1 MIKKKRGKY
10 MTRKI
15 TKAVIPV
22 AGLGTRFLPITKSV
36 PKEML
41 PIVDKPT
48 LSYIIDECIQSGI
61 TDILLITSPYKK
73 VIEDYFDQS
82 YELEKRL
89 EEKEK
94 TKELNCIQTKPS
106 NINIYFIRQGEPK
119 GSGHAIKLAK
129 TFIGNDSF
137 AVLYGDDIMK
147 SDIPAL
153 KQLIDVYEQTS
164 SNVIGCLE
172 IEKELCNKYG
182 MIEFKDKKTNKIKTI
197 IEKPSIEESPSNYAG
212 LGRYIV
218 SSNIFP
224 ILENLSQGVG
234 GEYQFTDA
242 MKELMKK
249 EEFRACILDAIYY
262 DTGSKIGY
270 LKANIDYAK
279 DREDLKNE
287 LEEYLKHY

>member
-1 MIKKKRGKY
+1 MSS
-10 MTRKI
+10 I

-48 LSYIIDECIQSGI
+48 LSYIIDECIESGI

-94 TKELNCIQTKPS
+94 YEELDYINTKPK
-106 NINIYFIRQGEPK
+106 NVNIYFIRQGEPK
-119 GSGHAIKLAK
+119 GSGHAIKLAR
-129 TFIGNDSF
+129 TFVGNDSF

-147 SDIPAL
+147 AKGKVPAL
-153 KQLIDVYEQTS
+153 KQLIKIHDKTKA
-164 SNVIGCLE
+164 NVIGCLE
-172 IEKELCNKYG
+172 VPKELSPRYG
-182 MIEFKDKKTNKIKTI
+182 MVEFKDKKTGEIKTI
-197 IEKPSIEESPSNYAG
+197 IEKPSVDEAPSNFAG
-212 LGRYIV
+212 LGRYVV
-218 SSNIFP
+218 SSNIFS
-224 ILENLSQGVG
+224 ILETLSKGVG
-234 GEYQFTDA
+234 NEYQFTDA
-242 MKELMKK
+242 MKKLMKK
-249 EEFRACILDAIYY
+249 EKFYACNLDAVYY

-270 LKANIDYAK
+270 LKANIDYALEREDIK
-279 DREDLKNE
+279 DR
-287 LEEYLKHY
+287 LEEYLKDINK

>member
-1 MIKKKRGKY
+1 MKP
-10 MTRKI
+10 KI

-48 LSYIIDECIQSGI
+48 LSYIIDECIDSGI

-73 VIEDYFDQS
+73 VIEDYFDQN
-82 YELEKRL
+82 YELSKRL
-89 EEKEK
+89 EEKDK
-94 TKELNCIQTKPS
+94 LIELNSLETKPK
-106 NINIYFIRQGEPK
+106 NVNIYFIRQGEPQ

-129 TFIGNDSF
+129 TFVGNEPF

-147 SDIPAL
+147 ANKPAL
-153 KQLIDVYEQTS
+153 KQLIDTYEKTS
-164 SNVIGCLE
+164 ANIIGCLE
-172 IEKELCNKYG
+172 VPSYLSPNYG
-182 MIEFKDKKTNKIKTI
+182 MIEFQNKETNQIKTI
-197 IEKPSIEESPSNYAG
+197 IEKPTTENTPSNYAG

-224 ILENLSQGVG
+224 ILETLNKGVG
-234 GEYQFTDA
+234 NEYQFTDA
-242 MKELMKK
+242 MKELMKQ
-249 EEFRACILDAIYY
+249 EDFYACILDATYY

-270 LKANIDYAK
+270 LKANIDFALE
-279 DREDLKNE
+279 REDLRESLKD
-287 LEEYLKHY
+287 YLNNLK

>member
-1 MIKKKRGKY
+1 MK
-10 MTRKI
+10 KI

-48 LSYIIDECIQSGI
+48 LSYIIDECIESGI

-94 TKELNCIQTKPS
+94 YKELDSINTKPN
-106 NINIYFIRQGEPK
+106 NINIYFIRQGEPQ

-129 TFIGNDSF
+129 TFVGNDPF
-137 AVLYGDDIMK
+137 AVLYGDDLMK
-147 SDIPAL
+147 SETPAL
-153 KQLIDVYEQTS
+153 KQLIDVYEKNNC
-164 SNVIGCLE
+164 NVIGCLE
-172 IEKELCNKYG
+172 VDESIVSRYG
-182 MIEFKDKKTNKIKTI
+182 IIKFKNDKTDEIDTI
-197 IEKPSIEESPSNYAG
+197 IEKPKQEEAPSNCAG

-218 SSNIFP
+218 NPTVFP
-224 ILENLSQGVG
+224 ILETLSKGVG
-234 GEYQFTDA
+234 NEYQFTDA
-242 MKELMKK
+242 MKELMK
-249 EEFRACILDAIYY
+249 EESFYACKLDATYY
-262 DTGSKIGY
+262 DTGNKIGY
-270 LKANIDYAK
+270 LQANIDYAL
-279 DREDLKNE
+279 DRKDLKE
-287 LEEYLKHY
+287 SLKEHLKSVE

>member
-1 MIKKKRGKY
+1 MK
-10 MTRKI
+10 KI

-48 LSYIIDECIQSGI
+48 LSYIIDECIESGI

-89 EEKEK
+89 EEKKKYE
-94 TKELNCIQTKPS
+94 ELDYINTKPN
-106 NINIYFIRQGEPK
+106 NINIYFIRQGEPQ

-129 TFIGNDSF
+129 TFVGNDSF

-147 SDIPAL
+147 AKGKTPAL
-153 KQLIDVYEQTS
+153 KQLIKIHEKTD

-172 IEKELCNKYG
+172 VPIELAPKYG
-182 MIEFKDKKTNKIKTI
+182 MIEFKNKKTNEIKTI
-197 IEKPSIEESPSNYAG
+197 IEKPKVEDAPSNYAG

-224 ILENLSQGVG
+224 ILENLSKGVG
-234 GEYQFTDA
+234 NEYQFTDA
-242 MKELMKK
+242 MKELMNK
-249 EEFRACILDAIYY
+249 EKFYACNLDATYY

-270 LKANIDYAK
+270 LKANIDYARE
-279 DREDLKNE
+279 REDLKE
-287 LEEYLKHY
+287 RLEEYLDSITK

>member
-1 MIKKKRGKY
+1 M
-10 MTRKI
+10 RKI

-48 LSYIIDECIQSGI
+48 LSYIIDECIESGI

-94 TKELNCIQTKPS
+94 YKELDYINTKP
-106 NINIYFIRQGEPK
+106 NNVNIYFIRQGEPQ

-129 TFIGNDSF
+129 TFVGDDYF
-137 AVLYGDDIMK
+137 AVLYGDDLMK
-147 SDIPAL
+147 PNKDVPAL
-153 KQLIDVYEQTS
+153 KQLI
-164 SNVIGCLE
+164 NVHEKTDGNIIGCLE
-172 IEKELCNKYG
+172 VPKELAPKYG
-182 MIEFKDKKTNKIKTI
+182 MIEFNDKNTGQIKTI
-197 IEKPSIEESPSNYAG
+197 IEKPSVEDTPSNFAG

-218 SSNIFP
+218 SSNIFS
-224 ILENLSQGVG
+224 ILETLSKGVG
-234 GEYQFTDA
+234 NEYQFTDA
-242 MKELMKK
+242 MKKLMEK
-249 EEFRACILDAIYY
+249 EDFYACNLDAIYY

-270 LKANIDYAK
+270 LKANIDYALER
-279 DREDLKNE
+279 DDLKE
-287 LEEYLKHY
+287 RLEVILKKYN

>member
-1 MIKKKRGKY
+1 MG
-10 MTRKI
+10 KI

-48 LSYIIDECIQSGI
+48 LSYIIDECIESGI

-94 TKELNCIQTKPS
+94 YEELDFINTKPK
-106 NINIYFIRQGEPK
+106 NVNIYFIRQGEPQ

-129 TFIGNDSF
+129 TFVGNDFF

-147 SDIPAL
+147 SKGKVPAL
-153 KQLIDVYEQTS
+153 KQLIEIHEKTD

-172 IEKELCNKYG
+172 VPIELAPKYG
-182 MIEFKDKKTNKIKTI
+182 MIDFKNKKTGQIKTI
-197 IEKPSIEESPSNYAG
+197 IEKPSVDESPSDYAG

-218 SSNIFP
+218 SSNVFP
-224 ILENLSQGVG
+224 ILDNLSKGVG
-234 GEYQFTDA
+234 NEYQFTDA
-242 MKELMKK
+242 MKRLMEK
-249 EEFRACILDAIYY
+249 EEFYACNLDAVYY

-270 LKANIDYAK
+270 LKANIDYALERDDLK
-279 DREDLKNE
+279 DRL
-287 LEEYLKHY
+287 LEYLKKYN

>member
-1 MIKKKRGKY
+1 MK
-10 MTRKI
+10 KI

-48 LSYIIDECIQSGI
+48 LSYIIDECIKSGI

-73 VIEDYFDQS
+73 VIEDYFDQN

-89 EEKEK
+89 SDKGKIKELEYLK
-94 TKELNCIQTKPS
+94 TKPD

-129 TFIGNDSF
+129 TFVGEDSF

-147 SDIPAL
+147 SDVPAL
-153 KQLIDVYEQTS
+153 KQLMDIYEEKNA
-164 SNVIGCLE
+164 NVIGCLE
-172 IEKELCNKYG
+172 VAKELSKNYG
-182 MIEFKDKKTNKIKTI
+182 MIEFKNSETKEIKTI
-197 IEKPSIEESPSNYAG
+197 IEKPEVEQSPSNYAG

-218 SSNIFP
+218 SANIFP
-224 ILENLSQGVG
+224 ILETLSQGVG

-242 MKELMKK
+242 MKELMKQEK
-249 EEFRACILDAIYY
+249 FYACNLNASYY

-270 LKANIDYAK
+270 LKANIDFALE
-279 DREDLKNE
+279 REDLKIS
-287 LEEYLKHY
+287 LEDYFQQK

>member
-1 MIKKKRGKY
+1 MK
-10 MTRKI
+10 KI

-48 LSYIIDECIQSGI
+48 LSYIIEECIASGI

-82 YELEKRL
+82 FELEHRL
-89 EEKEK
+89 NAKGKLKELEFLK
-94 TKELNCIQTKPS
+94 TKPENV
-106 NINIYFIRQGEPK
+106 NIYFIRQGEPK

-129 TFIGNDSF
+129 TFIGNDDF
-137 AVLYGDDIMK
+137 AVLYGDDLMK
-147 SDIPAL
+147 AKTPAL
-153 KQLIDVYEQTS
+153 KQLIEVHEKTNA
-164 SNVIGCLE
+164 NVIGALE
-172 IEKELCNKYG
+172 VPIELAPKYG
-182 MIEFKDKKTNKIKTI
+182 MIEFENNLTKEIKTI
-197 IEKPSIEESPSNYAG
+197 IEKPSVEDSPSNYAG

-218 SSNIFP
+218 SAKIFP
-224 ILENLSQGVG
+224 ILESLSIGVG

-242 MKELMKK
+242 MKKLM
-249 EEFRACILDAIYY
+249 EEEKFYACLMDAKYY

-270 LKANIDYAK
+270 LKANIDYSLEK
-279 DREDLKNE
+279 EEIKEELKS
-287 LEEYLKHY
+287 YLKSL

>member
-1 MIKKKRGKY
+1 M
-10 MTRKI
+10 RKI

-48 LSYIIDECIQSGI
+48 LSYIIDECIESGI

-94 TKELNCIQTKPS
+94 YKELDYINTKP
-106 NINIYFIRQGEPK
+106 NNVNIYFIRQGEPQ

-129 TFIGNDSF
+129 TFVGDDYF
-137 AVLYGDDIMK
+137 AVLYGDDLMK
-147 SDIPAL
+147 PNKDIPAL
-153 KQLIDVYEQTS
+153 KQLI
-164 SNVIGCLE
+164 NVHEKTDGNIIGCLE
-172 IEKELCNKYG
+172 VPKELAPKYG
-182 MIEFKDKKTNKIKTI
+182 MIEFDNKNISKIKTI
-197 IEKPSIEESPSNYAG
+197 IEKPSVEDTPSNFAG

-218 SSNIFP
+218 SSNIFS
-224 ILENLSQGVG
+224 ILETLSKGVG
-234 GEYQFTDA
+234 NEYQFTDA
-242 MKELMKK
+242 MKKLMEK
-249 EEFRACILDAIYY
+249 EDFYACNLDAIYY

-270 LKANIDYAK
+270 LKANIDYALER
-279 DREDLKNE
+279 DDLKE
-287 LEEYLKHY
+287 RLEVILKKYN

>member
-1 MIKKKRGKY
+1 MSKL
-10 MTRKI
+10 

-48 LSYIIDECIQSGI
+48 LSYIIDECIDSGI

-94 TKELNCIQTKPS
+94 YKELDYINTKPKHV
-106 NINIYFIRQGEPK
+106 NIYFIRQGEPQ

-129 TFIGNDSF
+129 TFVGNDSF
-137 AVLYGDDIMK
+137 AVLYGDDVMK
-147 SDIPAL
+147 AKGDVPAL
-153 KQLIDVYEQTS
+153 KQLINIHEETNG
-164 SNVIGCLE
+164 NVIGCLE
-172 IEKELCNKYG
+172 VPKELAPKYG
-182 MIEFKDKKTNKIKTI
+182 MVEFKNEKTGEIKTI
-197 IEKPSIEESPSNYAG
+197 IEKPSVEDAPSNYAG

-218 SSNIFP
+218 SSNIFS
-224 ILENLSQGVG
+224 ILDTLSRGVG
-234 GEYQFTDA
+234 NEYQFTDA
-242 MKELMKK
+242 MKTLMEK
-249 EEFRACILDAIYY
+249 EKFYACNLDAVYY

-270 LKANIDYAK
+270 LKANIDYALE
-279 DREDLKNE
+279 REDLKDR
-287 LEEYLKHY
+287 LEEYIDNIYEKK

>member
-1 MIKKKRGKY
+1 MEK
-10 MTRKI
+10 KI

-22 AGLGTRFLPITKSV
+22 AGLGTRFLPITKSI

-48 LSYIIDECIQSGI
+48 LSYIIDECIESGI

-73 VIEDYFDQS
+73 VIEDYFDQN
-82 YELEKRL
+82 YELTKRL

-94 TKELNCIQTKPS
+94 LTELKYLKTKPK
-106 NINIYFIRQGEPK
+106 NINIYFIRQGEPQ

-147 SDIPAL
+147 SKIPAL
-153 KQLIDVYEQTS
+153 KQLIDIYNQTG

-172 IEKELCNKYG
+172 VEKELSSKYG
-182 MIEFKDKKTNKIKTI
+182 MIAFKNNTTNQIETI
-197 IEKPSIEESPSNYAG
+197 VEKPSVEQTPSNYAG

-218 SSNIFP
+218 SPQIFP
-224 ILENLSQGVG
+224 ILENLSKGVG
-234 GEYQFTDA
+234 NEYQFTDA
-242 MKELMKK
+242 MKQLMK
-249 EEFRACILDAIYY
+249 EEDFQACILDAKYY
-262 DTGSKIGY
+262 DTGSKLGY
-270 LKANIDYAK
+270 LKANIDYALE
-279 DREDLKNE
+279 REEFKESLTDYFKN
-287 LEEYLKHY
+287 L